1 MYNDICLPLCL
12 QAININFNETYKL
25 EIFTENEGLQDSI
38 EDIYFDFLTVVWE
51 FLKWSGQQ
59 LQDNE
64 LEKLRDYRYKTCLI
78 DRILYKLHKYGIDE
92 EGIKIDKSMEKAG
105 GKKARGKKAALTKA
119 NKNLKETFINII
131 KNKLSK
137 GKKKTG

>member
-12 QAININFNETYKL
+12 QAINISFNETYKL

-51 FLKWSGQQ
+51 FLKWSGKQ
-59 LQDNE
+59 LEDNE

-92 EGIKIDKSMEKAG
+92 KG
-105 GKKARGKKAALTKA
+105 
-119 NKNLKETFINII
+119 NNIE
-131 KNKLSK
+131 
-137 GKKKTG
+137 